1 MRIVYPFEPVPSRI
15 FGRLY
20 RPIAAIHFWSLRLR
34 EWQEVFAVVDT
45 GADYTL
51 LPRFYADDLGIDIKK
66 KCRRMK
72 AKGIG
77 GTADVFLY
85 SKMKVSFLGK
95 LLTVP
100 VGFSAQNDIPPLLG
114 RHKFLERFK
123 ITLDRRRI
131 SFESS

>member
-1 MRIVYPFEPVPSRI
+1 MRIVYPFEPVPSKI

-20 RPIAAIHFWSLRLR
+20 RPVAAVHFWSLRLR

-51 LPRFYADDLGIDIKK
+51 LPRFYADDFGINVRKN
-66 KCRRMK
+66 CRRMK

-77 GTADVFLY
+77 GTAEVFLY
-85 SKMKVSFLGK
+85 PKMKASFLGK
-95 LLTVP
+95 HLTFP

-114 RHKFLERFK
+114 WHKFLERFK
-123 ITLDRRRI
+123 IVLDRRHI